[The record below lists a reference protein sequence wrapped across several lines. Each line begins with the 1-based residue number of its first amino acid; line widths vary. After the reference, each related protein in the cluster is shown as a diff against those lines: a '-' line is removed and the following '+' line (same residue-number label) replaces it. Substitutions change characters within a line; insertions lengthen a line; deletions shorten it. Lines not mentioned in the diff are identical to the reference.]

1 MGKLLPTLNNC
12 RIDNMLLT
20 SINRLH
26 TSLSE
31 YSTFCLGK
39 NCYKIAR
46 QFELPFFT
54 LLWSEVGRRA
64 CYDYNFNREIY
75 HLEKYEHGHRH
86 TNPSVAHV
94 LKWENKREKR
104 KRDTGKK
111 NELCPGTGYRTGMET
126 VCVCVTAWPDLKGS
140 KRLLT
145 RCSGLWLKL
154 QHAAKWQENKL
165 KMCEA

>member
-1 MGKLLPTLNNC
+1 
-12 RIDNMLLT
+12 MLLT

-31 YSTFCLGK
+31 YSTFSSLGK

-54 LLWSEVGRRA
+54 QLWSEVGRRA
-64 CYDYNFNREIY
+64 CYDYDFNREIY
-75 HLEKYEHGHRH
+75 HLEKYAHGHRH

-111 NELCPGTGYRTGMET
+111 NELCPGMGCRTGMET
-126 VCVCVTAWPDLKGS
+126 VCVCDCLTGS
-140 KRLLT
+140 QGFKKALNPLLGAVAKIAA
-145 RCSGLWLKL
+145 CSKV
-154 QHAAKWQENKL
+154 ARK
-165 KMCEA
+165 

>member
-1 MGKLLPTLNNC
+1 
-12 RIDNMLLT
+12 MLLT
-20 SINRLH
+20 SINRFH
-26 TSLSE
+26 TTLSE
-31 YSTFCLGK
+31 YSTFSSLAK
-39 NCYKIAR
+39 NSYKIAR

-54 LLWSEVGRRA
+54 QLWSEVWRRA
-64 CYDYNFNREIY
+64 CYDYDFNREIY
-75 HLEKYEHGHRH
+75 HLEKYAHGHRH

-94 LKWENKREKR
+94 LKWENKRE
-104 KRDTGKK
+104 
-111 NELCPGTGYRTGMET
+111 NETLGRRMNCAQGWAVGQGWRLR
-126 VCVCVTAWPDLKGS
+126 VCVTAWPYLKGS